1 MKFNISLW
9 SEYVRTT
16 SLDESIKSLDFVL
29 FTCVSWLL
37 NPQLGGITSRENDAV
52 LDVRG
57 FLVELR
63 DNPSNIEYYVTKVLD
78 YGELIVSLD
87 MVLYMATYNLL
98 CVGSCDDFNVHI
110 SNVRYMLETLRKCV
124 DETKELFE
132 ENNLC
137 HSFIIQNNLMKEYQQ
152 FKERKKNE
160 KDK

>member
-1 MKFNISLW
+1 MKFNVSLW

-29 FTCVSWLL
+29 FTCVSCLL

-63 DNPSNIEYYVTKVLD
+63 DDPSNIEHYVTQILD
-78 YGELIVSLD
+78 YGELIVSMD

-98 CVGSCDDFNVHI
+98 NEGTCDDYNVHI
-110 SNVRYMLETLRKCV
+110 SNVRYMLETLRKCG
-124 DETKELFE
+124 DKTQELFE

-137 HSFIIQNNLMKEYQQ
+137 HSFLIQKNLMQEFQQ

>member
-29 FTCVSWLL
+29 FNAVTWLL
-37 NPQLGGITSRENDAV
+37 DKENCGATEREFDAV
-52 LDVRG
+52 LDVRA
-57 FLVELR
+57 FYTELR
-63 DNPSNIEYYVTKVLD
+63 DSPNSIDNFCTKIVD
-78 YGELIVSLD
+78 FKELVDSLD
-87 MVLYMATYNLL
+87 IILYISSYSLL
-98 CVGSCDDFNVHI
+98 CNGTCELYSTYI
-110 SNVRYMLETLRKCV
+110 SNVRYMLETLRKCG
-124 DETKELFE
+124 DKTQELFE

-137 HSFIIQNNLMKEYQQ
+137 HSFLIQKNLMQEFQQ